1 MFWWRFVTD
10 LSAAQMSYFMSAVL
24 FPPSD
29 MHEFII
35 SGFLFCHNQSDVFL
49 VNFFYNVVAAQMCCY
64 VSAACVAW
72 CVCRVFIMIYD
83 FCSISKSLLTWYI

>member
-10 LSAAQMSYFMSAVL
+10 LSAAQMPYFVSTVL

-29 MHEFII
+29 MHEFTI

-49 VNFFYNVVAAQMCCY
+49 VNFFYNVVAAQMCCC

-72 CVCRVFIMIYD
+72 CVCRVFIMIYY
-83 FCSISKSLLTWYI
+83 FRSISKSLLTWYI

>member
-1 MFWWRFVTD
+1 MFGWRFVID

-29 MHEFII
+29 MHEFTI

-72 CVCRVFIMIYD
+72 CVCWVFIMIYY
-83 FCSISKSLLTWYI
+83 FCSISKPLRTWFI